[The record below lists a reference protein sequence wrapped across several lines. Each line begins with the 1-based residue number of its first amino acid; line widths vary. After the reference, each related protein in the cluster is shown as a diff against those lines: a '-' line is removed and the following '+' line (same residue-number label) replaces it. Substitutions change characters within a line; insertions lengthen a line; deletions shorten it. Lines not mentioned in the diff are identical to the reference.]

1 MASNMVPQEELPVLE
16 SLIQIRNRLTALK
29 KDTTKFVRTQDVMS
43 IYNAVVKQVTR
54 LNAIRDEQSQAQS
67 SLATNAA
74 SSSNTPNSGPAPP
87 EPNRVDT
94 VLGDVFALLS
104 LFFLTIGKSRE
115 TPAIYC
121 QIASMRQILSHMNE
135 SGAYTEAF
143 LLPYRE
149 RLESL
154 KQILRQD
161 SAEGKHPEPIVRLM
175 MRKLE
180 GVGEYPERTSH
191 LSRQWANRFAERQLN
206 ELFSSLSVI
215 SVELVPIHKKLV
227 GLRKQLALMSAEPK
241 PNKQEYKAIMEDL
254 RKIDGWVRSQP
265 RRIKRDSGFARFLST
280 SADDGRKRVDG
291 KFLGPGGSSVPEG
304 QALLSGLLDTCFD
317 VAQDIKAREAEED
330 VSPTLKPIYDRL
342 NDMKNQLEQL
352 SECLLEDADQVSSGI
367 DRLGRKTR
375 ADAD

>member
-1 MASNMVPQEELPVLE
+1 
-16 SLIQIRNRLTALK
+16 
-29 KDTTKFVRTQDVMS
+29 MS
-43 IYNAVVKQVTR
+43 IYNAVVKQGKWGAPAFLVQTSWYPVTPVQRLITPIVTR

-121 QIASMRQILSHMNE
+121 QIASMRVSRVACLPFVDTRDDSLTPPQQILSHMNE

-191 LSRQWANRFAERQLN
+191 LSRQWANPFA
-206 ELFSSLSVI
+206 
-215 SVELVPIHKKLV
+215 P
-227 GLRKQLALMSAEPK
+227 LRHLGRTRPDPQEARRTAET
-241 PNKQEYKAIMEDL
+241 A
-254 RKIDGWVRSQP
+254 
-265 RRIKRDSGFARFLST
+265 
-280 SADDGRKRVDG
+280 RVDVG
-291 KFLGPGGSSVPEG
+291 GTETQQARVQGDHGGSP
-304 QALLSGLLDTCFD
+304 
-317 VAQDIKAREAEED
+317 QD
-330 VSPTLKPIYDRL
+330 
-342 NDMKNQLEQL
+342 
-352 SECLLEDADQVSSGI
+352 
-367 DRLGRKTR
+367 
-375 ADAD
+375 

>member
-1 MASNMVPQEELPVLE
+1 
-16 SLIQIRNRLTALK
+16 
-29 KDTTKFVRTQDVMS
+29 
-43 IYNAVVKQVTR
+43 
-54 LNAIRDEQSQAQS
+54 
-67 SLATNAA
+67 
-74 SSSNTPNSGPAPP
+74 
-87 EPNRVDT
+87 
-94 VLGDVFALLS
+94 
-104 LFFLTIGKSRE
+104 
-115 TPAIYC
+115 
-121 QIASMRQILSHMNE
+121 MNE

-143 LLPYRE
+143 LVPYRE

-180 GVGEYPERTSH
+180 GVGEYPRRTFP
-191 LSRQWANRFAERQLN
+191 LSRQGTNPCAERQLN

-254 RKIDGWVRSQP
+254 RKIDGWVRIQL
-265 RRIKRDSGFARFLST
+265 RCIKRDSGVGRSLSH
-280 SADDGRKRVDG
+280 ADDGRKRVDG

-342 NDMKNQLEQL
+342 NEMKNQLEQL
-352 SECLLEDADQVSSGI
+352 SECLLRGLGPGLER
-367 DRLGRKTR
+367 DRQTR
-375 ADAD
+375 PDSFS